1 MQGVIGN
8 LVGVC
13 ITVKSHLVQSLGG
26 LIKSV
31 LHQDNLTIFGLSTQ
45 FRFSQSGFAVFNHI
59 FKLFMDH
66 LELSIKPFRFLVD
79 GGTSSGGKRL
89 GTA

>member
-13 ITVKSHLVQSLGG
+13 ISVKSHLGQAFSG
-26 LIKSV
+26 LIKSA

-45 FRFSQSGFAVFNHI
+45 FRFSQSGFTVFNDI
-59 FKLFMDH
+59 FKLFMYQS
-66 LELSIKPFRFLVD
+66 ELSVKPFRFLMDV
-79 GGTSSGGKRL
+79 SQEVL
-89 GTA
+89 